1 MWILFGGGSEKPVN
15 YLLDA
20 DSSLPND
27 RYPLLLQATYTDQS
41 GKSYKTELEIELEVK
56 TETASVE
63 EPIQNAGA
71 KGRVDPV
78 ELSQVGLSRLK
89 VGNIRFTGDMKPEK
103 GLFFCQIYHFAI
115 EYFLVMCHNIRDG
128 GVLMRLSVSRSKNA
142 ASLYV
147 IESTYINGVH
157 SSKIVEKLGTYD
169 ELKKKLGGQDPY
181 EWAKEYIAELNKLD
195 KENKRKVLVPYS
207 PNKLIPK
214 GEQRSFNGGYLFLQK
229 IYHQLKL
236 DEICNNISDRHK
248 FSFDLNQILSRLL
261 YGRILFP
268 ASKLSTFRL
277 SGCFLEQPTFDLQH
291 VYRALEVIAQ
301 ESDFIQAEVYKNSR
315 SVQQRNAGI
324 LFYDCTNY
332 FFEIEQADGDKQ
344 YGYSKEHRPN
354 PIVQMGLFIDNDGL
368 PLSFGIFPGN
378 TNEQVTLKPLEKK
391 ILRDFELSKI
401 VVCTD
406 AGLASTDNRKFNDK
420 QGRAFITTQSVKK
433 LKKHLKEWA
442 LAPDGWRIVGK
453 KKLYDLSSLDG
464 TEDKENVYYK
474 ERWINEDGL
483 EQRMIVTFSP
493 KYRDYQR
500 RIREAQIDRAKK
512 LISTNPTKL
521 KKANQNDYKR
531 FVKKMSVTKDGEVAG
546 KEIYTIDNAL
556 IAGEEV
562 YDGFYGVCTNLDDDV
577 SAIIAVNRRRWQIEE
592 CFRIM
597 KSEFKAR
604 PVYLSRDDR
613 IKAHFTTCFL
623 ALLIYRILEKK
634 LEDKYTCSEIIDGL
648 VDMNFFELKGEGYSP
663 SYTRTDFTD
672 SLHDAFGF
680 RTDYEITTSS
690 QMKKIFKLT
699 QKR

>member
-1 MWILFGGGSEKPVN
+1 
-15 YLLDA
+15 
-20 DSSLPND
+20 
-27 RYPLLLQATYTDQS
+27 
-41 GKSYKTELEIELEVK
+41 
-56 TETASVE
+56 
-63 EPIQNAGA
+63 
-71 KGRVDPV
+71 
-78 ELSQVGLSRLK
+78 
-89 VGNIRFTGDMKPEK
+89 
-103 GLFFCQIYHFAI
+103 
-115 EYFLVMCHNIRDG
+115 MCHNIRDG

-354 PIVQMGLFIDNDGL
+354 QIVQMGLFIDNDGL